1 MSADPRMIGS
11 FVQGTLD
18 SIAHADADLGRRV
31 RESLRPESAEA
42 LRAATRISLVPVQID
57 VEITEQLFALAGRER
72 ARAILRDALASTFE
86 SPLFGKF
93 LQAALRLRG
102 RDPGRLFG
110 WCSKVWNQIY
120 RDAGDMNFVPIG
132 DFAGRIELEN
142 LPSVMRNATYL
153 DGTAATVS
161 AIFDI
166 LGVAGA
172 AELDTLD
179 SATGRAVI
187 TASWEPRH

>member
-1 MSADPRMIGS
+1 
-11 FVQGTLD
+11 
-18 SIAHADADLGRRV
+18 
-31 RESLRPESAEA
+31 
-42 LRAATRISLVPVQID
+42 
-57 VEITEQLFALAGRER
+57 
-72 ARAILRDALASTFE
+72 
-86 SPLFGKF
+86 
-93 LQAALRLRG
+93 
-102 RDPGRLFG
+102 
-110 WCSKVWNQIY
+110 
-120 RDAGDMNFVPIG
+120 
-132 DFAGRIELEN
+132 
-142 LPSVMRNATYL
+142 MRNATYL